1 MKFLMIK
8 FNDSGMERIYDK
20 PLLETE
26 NKPELEEH
34 NKTVFKGFFGS
45 LNGMEQI
52 QNQNYAKPYI
62 SDKRKVLKIGVNFD
76 SESKELTEWI
86 VE

>member
-1 MKFLMIK
+1 
-8 FNDSGMERIYDK
+8 
-20 PLLETE
+20 
-26 NKPELEEH
+26 
-34 NKTVFKGFFGS
+34 
-45 LNGMEQI
+45 MEQI

-86 VE
+86 VEQ

>member
-34 NKTVFKGFFGS
+34 NKTVFKGFFWVFEWYGTDP
-45 LNGMEQI
+45 
-52 QNQNYAKPYI
+52 K
-62 SDKRKVLKIGVNFD
+62 
-76 SESKELTEWI
+76 SKLC
-86 VE
+86 

>member
-1 MKFLMIK
+1 MRMITFLL
-8 FNDSGMERIYDK
+8 NE
-20 PLLETE
+20 
-26 NKPELEEH
+26 PEYIIPIVYYVL
-34 NKTVFKGFFGS
+34 FI
-45 LNGMEQI
+45 EQI

-86 VE
+86 VEQ

>member
-1 MKFLMIK
+1 MLGQYVKCEVHSYTGRADCVTETDRFVYIFEFK
-8 FNDSGMERIYDK
+8 KDSTAKEA
-20 PLLETE
+20 L
-26 NKPELEEH
+26 
-34 NKTVFKGFFGS
+34 
-45 LNGMEQI
+45 EQI

-86 VE
+86 VEQ

>member
-1 MKFLMIK
+1 MIK

-34 NKTVFKGFFGS
+34 NKAVFKGFLGS

-52 QNQNYAKPYI
+52 QNQIMLSRIYRT
-62 SDKRKVLKIGVNFD
+62 SVRF
-76 SESKELTEWI
+76 
-86 VE
+86 